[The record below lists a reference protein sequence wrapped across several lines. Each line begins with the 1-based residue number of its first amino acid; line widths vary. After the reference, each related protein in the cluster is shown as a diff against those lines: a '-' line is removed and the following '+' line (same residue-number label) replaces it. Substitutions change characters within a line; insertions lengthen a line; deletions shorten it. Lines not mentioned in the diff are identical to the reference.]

1 MNKQPEENLKPCP
14 FCGGWSDFGITEDG
28 DNCVVCN
35 CCFVSSESFKTEQEA
50 REAWNKREGESIDK
64 QTEETREERIKRQ
77 VANSAR
83 ARLLEVCV
91 PVFELARGGSY
102 YYHTGFATIKM
113 SAIVAQATMD
123 MEIQGEDM
131 DGAYTEGVERIM
143 LEGGHVLYTNEA
155 GSHDIYLLSVHGEHT
170 SMDKQPDVVKFDGVM
185 YAREPQ
191 FSLRVNGNSSML
203 CQTEED
209 CGYENAIIEFS
220 DVLVEL
226 VKVYAS
232 YDGENFS
239 YQHPIKIVSKSNI
252 REDGS

>member
-1 MNKQPEENLKPCP
+1 MNNEEENLKPCP

-50 REAWNKREGESIDK
+50 REAWNKREGESM
-64 QTEETREERIKRQ
+64 
-77 VANSAR
+77 
-83 ARLLEVCV
+83 
-91 PVFELARGGSY
+91 G
-102 YYHTGFATIKM
+102 
-113 SAIVAQATMD
+113 
-123 MEIQGEDM
+123 
-131 DGAYTEGVERIM
+131 
-143 LEGGHVLYTNEA
+143 
-155 GSHDIYLLSVHGEHT
+155 
-170 SMDKQPDVVKFDGVM
+170 KQPDVVKFDGVM